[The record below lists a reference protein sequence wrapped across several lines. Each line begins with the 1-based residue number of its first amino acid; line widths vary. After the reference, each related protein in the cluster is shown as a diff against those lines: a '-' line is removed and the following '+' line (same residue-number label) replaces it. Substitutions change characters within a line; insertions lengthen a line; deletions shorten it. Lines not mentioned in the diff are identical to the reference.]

1 MVRSENPFCGPRRLR
16 GAQFLHDLWF
26 GELYKTMAINAWA
39 ETEAWRIPS
48 NSLVELGI
56 VAEI

>member
-1 MVRSENPFCGPRRLR
+1 MSAPSSCTMYG
-16 GAQFLHDLWF
+16 W
-26 GELYKTMAINAWA
+26 ELYNAMAINAWA

-48 NSLVELGI
+48 KSLVELGI

>member
-1 MVRSENPFCGPRRLR
+1 M
-16 GAQFLHDLWF
+16 HDLWF

-39 ETEAWRIPS
+39 ETEAWRIPA